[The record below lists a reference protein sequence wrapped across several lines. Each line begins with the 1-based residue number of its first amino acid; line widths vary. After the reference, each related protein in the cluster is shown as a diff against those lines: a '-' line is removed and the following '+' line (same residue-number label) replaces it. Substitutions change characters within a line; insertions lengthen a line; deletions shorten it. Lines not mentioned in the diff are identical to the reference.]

1 MSSHNRLLTAH
12 ERADGASGADWRMAP
27 TEEQIEAIRR
37 RFPVEPCIDEALT
50 RKMRGRAD
58 PPHRPRPLVEV
69 QQALRA
75 FLAKR
80 LDGPVTVANVK
91 PLAGGSSKEQFTF
104 ELVRPEQ
111 RQRLVVRFET
121 PEATVHTH
129 RLREFQLLRALHG
142 TVPVPEP
149 YWVDA
154 HGSELGAPGLIYAFC
169 RGVSRPPTGTK
180 TSGPQQGY
188 SEEQTR
194 ALAPQFVA
202 LLGRI
207 ATAPWQDADMSA
219 FRIPRPRTIDSALSA
234 IDWWQRVWEEDRVEA
249 VPLASFAARWL
260 RDNAPVTDHVS
271 IVHGDYRTGQFLF
284 DLGTYEITAV
294 LDWEL
299 GRLGDRHEDLAYTM
313 FPIFAS
319 RDAEGRSLVCG
330 FYPRDEFLDRY
341 QQVCGLRIDHD
352 RLAYYTIYNFWRNF
366 IIGSASSH
374 RVLLTRKTHNDTL
387 AGLSAMVAP
396 TMLYELG
403 KALKKVL

>member
-1 MSSHNRLLTAH
+1 
-12 ERADGASGADWRMAP
+12 MAP

-37 RFPVEPCIDEALT
+37 RFPVEPYIDEALT
-50 RKMRGRAD
+50 RKMRARAD
-58 PPHRPRPLVEV
+58 PPHRPRSLTEV
-69 QQALRA
+69 GEALRA

-80 LDGPVTVANVK
+80 LDGPVAVASVK

-104 ELVRPEQ
+104 ELVRPEG

-129 RLREFQLLRALHG
+129 RLREFQLLQALYG

-154 HGSELGAPGLIYAFC
+154 DGSELGAPGLIYAFC
-169 RGVSRPPTGTK
+169 RGVSRPPSGTK
-180 TSGPQQGY
+180 SSGPQQGY
-188 SEEQTR
+188 SDEQSR
-194 ALAPQFVA
+194 ALAPQFVG
-202 LLGRI
+202 LLGRL
-207 ATAPWQDADMSA
+207 ATAPWQDAAMSA
-219 FRIPRPRTIDSALSA
+219 FRMPRPRTTDSAVNA
-234 IDWWQRVWEEDRVEA
+234 IDWWERVWEEDRVEA

-284 DLGTYEITAV
+284 DLDSYEITAV

-299 GRLGDRHEDLAYTM
+299 GRLGDRHEDLTYTM
-313 FPIFAS
+313 FPIFGS
-319 RDAEGRSLVCG
+319 TDAEGRSLVCG
-330 FYPRDEFLDRY
+330 FYPRDEFLARY
-341 QQVCGLRIDHD
+341 TQACGLAVDPD
-352 RLAYYTIYNFWRNF
+352 RLVYYTIYNLWRNF

-396 TMLYELG
+396 TMLHALSQ
-403 KALKKVL
+403 ALKEVL